1 MKLRK
6 ISVVST
12 REGEMMNQLESKIIA
27 SAAIRLA
34 LTVDR
39 EHERELKSEL
49 AKLGIRSTAV
59 DYGGEF
65 ISSVQ
70 KVVERAVVAAKREG
84 VIETTHLG
92 EGGVAGAAREALSQI
107 MPKALGLNVG
117 GKVGIARKGDHVAV
131 AIFFA
136 IGLLHLN
143 EVAIGLGHRA
153 I

>member
-1 MKLRK
+1 
-6 ISVVST
+6 
-12 REGEMMNQLESKIIA
+12 MNQLDSKLIA

-34 LTVDR
+34 LSADR
-39 EHERELKSEL
+39 EAEKELKKEL
-49 AKLGIRSTAV
+49 YAEGIRSTAV
-59 DYGGEF
+59 DYGGEYLTA
-65 ISSVQ
+65 IQ
-70 KVVERAVVAAKREG
+70 KVLERAVVAAKREG
-84 VIETTHLG
+84 VIESTHHE
-92 EGGVAGAAREALSQI
+92 EGGVAGAAREAIAQI
-107 MPKALGLNVG
+107 MPKAMGLNVG

>member
-1 MKLRK
+1 
-6 ISVVST
+6 
-12 REGEMMNQLESKIIA
+12 MMNQLESKVIA

-39 EHERELKSEL
+39 EHERELKIEL
-49 AKLGIRSTAV
+49 AKSGIRSTAV

>member
-1 MKLRK
+1 M
-6 ISVVST
+6 S
-12 REGEMMNQLESKIIA
+12 QQDSKTIA

-34 LTVDR
+34 LSIDR
-39 EHERELKSEL
+39 ENERELKAEL
-49 AKLGIRSTAV
+49 AKAGIRSTAV

-84 VIETTHLG
+84 VIENTHQG

>member
-1 MKLRK
+1 
-6 ISVVST
+6 
-12 REGEMMNQLESKIIA
+12 MNQLESKVIA

-39 EHERELKSEL
+39 EHERELKAQL
-49 AKLGIRSTAV
+49 AADGIKSTAV

-84 VIETTHLG
+84 VIESTHLG

-107 MPKALGLNVG
+107 MPKAIGLNVG
-117 GKVGIARKGDHVAV
+117 GKVGIARKGDHIAV

>member
-1 MKLRK
+1 M
-6 ISVVST
+6 S
-12 REGEMMNQLESKIIA
+12 QQDSKIIA

-34 LTVDR
+34 LSIDR
-39 EHERELKSEL
+39 ENERELKAEL
-49 AKLGIRSTAV
+49 AKAGIRSTAV

-84 VIETTHLG
+84 VIENTHLG

>member
-1 MKLRK
+1 M
-6 ISVVST
+6 S
-12 REGEMMNQLESKIIA
+12 QLESKTIA
-27 SAAIRLA
+27 AAAIRLA
-34 LTVDR
+34 LSADR
-39 EHERELKSEL
+39 DVERELKAQL
-49 AKLGIRSTAV
+49 AAEGIKATAV

-65 ISSVQ
+65 LTSVQ

-84 VIETTHLG
+84 VIEGSHQS

-107 MPKALGLNVG
+107 MPKAIGLNVG
-117 GKVGIARKGDHVAV
+117 GKVGIARKGDHIAV

>member
-1 MKLRK
+1 
-6 ISVVST
+6 
-12 REGEMMNQLESKIIA
+12 MNQPDSKKIA
-27 SAAIRLA
+27 GAAIRLA
-34 LTVDR
+34 LTESR
-39 EHERELKSEL
+39 EAERELKAAL
-49 AKLGIRSTAV
+49 AAEGIRATAV

-65 ISSVQ
+65 LISVQ

-84 VIETTHLG
+84 VITGSHQE
-92 EGGVAGAAREALSQI
+92 EGGVAGATREALSQI

-117 GKVGIARKGDHVAV
+117 GKVGVARKGEHVAV